1 MRMLGDMYFDGDGGE
16 RDYTLARSWYEKAAA
31 GGVTAAMISLGDMYR
46 DGKGVHS
53 DPQQA
58 LQWYQRAAAIKDK
71 NTNEAIKRINKL

>member
-1 MRMLGDMYFDGDGGE
+1 
-16 RDYTLARSWYEKAAA
+16 
-31 GGVTAAMISLGDMYR
+31 MYR